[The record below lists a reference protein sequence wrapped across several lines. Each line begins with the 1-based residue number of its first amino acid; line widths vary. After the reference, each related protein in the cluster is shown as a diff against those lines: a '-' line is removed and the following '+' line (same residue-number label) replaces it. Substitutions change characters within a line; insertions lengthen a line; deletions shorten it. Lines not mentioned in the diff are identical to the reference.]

1 MHRRSFHMDKRIPA
15 FPCERERGFVLVVAL
30 LLLTLLIAVA
40 AELVTLTSVETVVA
54 ARRHA
59 ELQHGLAVESTLL
72 VLADVL
78 DNRSRS
84 GLLVEMDRTSEARLD
99 LEIGPAK
106 VLCTIRDDGGKL
118 HPALFESEDRSEA
131 LRRKLRLLQTQK
143 GLPHGNVRLRPVL
156 GDATQAG
163 PRFRWFDQLLD
174 DAPPGSFFQVG
185 DSANESFVRAVWSD
199 VVTFWGDGRIDLR
212 RVDPVVLEAALEDI
226 RPGLAQK
233 IMAARP
239 ADRSVDFPQI
249 ALAHIDSEIRERV
262 AARLTFDDHRYAL
275 EIDTILGADRR
286 KWYVVA
292 RIENGKT
299 TVLHR
304 SPVTW

>member
-1 MHRRSFHMDKRIPA
+1 MDKRIPA
-15 FPCERERGFVLVVAL
+15 FPCEPERGFVLVVAL
-30 LLLTLLIAVA
+30 LLLTLLIAIA
-40 AELVTLTSVETVVA
+40 AELATLTSVETVVA
-54 ARRHA
+54 ARRQA
-59 ELQHGLAVESTLL
+59 GLQHELAVESTLL

-78 DNRSRS
+78 DNRSRTN
-84 GLLVEMDRTSEARLD
+84 LLTDIDQTNEARLNV
-99 LEIGPAK
+99 EIATVK
-106 VLCTIRDDGGKL
+106 VVCSIRDDGGKL
-118 HPALFESEDRSEA
+118 NPLLFESEDQSEA

-143 GLPHGNVRLRPVL
+143 GLPICDVHLRPIL
-156 GDATQAG
+156 GDSTQG
-163 PRFRWFDQLLD
+163 GLRFHWFDQLLD
-174 DAPPGSFFQVG
+174 DAPPGSFFHLG
-185 DSANESFVRAVWSD
+185 DSASERFHRSVWSD
-199 VVTFWGDGRIDLR
+199 VLTFWGDGRIDLR
-212 RVDPVVLEAALEDI
+212 RVDPIVLEAALEDL

-233 IMAARP
+233 LLASRP
-239 ADRSVDFPQI
+239 ADRTVDFRQI

-275 EIDTILGADRR
+275 RIDTILGADRR